1 MSFDIEKIALN
12 LKRIRADIEKAKK
25 YDDYEKLGELIEKE
39 AKLKLELAKYY
50 KNTTDNNLHI
60 VSLAEAIEEYKNM
73 PKKPK
78 YSTGIDAID
87 RNLDGG
93 FEMAQMI
100 VFAGEK
106 GAGKTLITNQIL
118 YNVSQGF
125 KTLIFSLEM
134 PRWKLTQRFL
144 KKNPTGEVLKNL
156 KIADKKFTLGQ
167 IESII
172 RVEAKN
178 GTRFFV
184 IDSLMKI
191 QTDKSYKS
199 ISEKYSEIS
208 NTISRLAI
216 ENDIVIFL
224 IAQMSKEDIKHKNL
238 ALKNSGDIEYDAD
251 IIFYLRKDKNDPN
264 KRVLVCD
271 KNRQNG
277 NEFSEELYIDK
288 TLLEF
293 KNFSAKPD
301 EIAYKG

>member
-1 MSFDIEKIALN
+1 MSFDIEKIALD
-12 LKRIRADIEKAKK
+12 LKQIRADIEKAKK
-25 YDDYEKLGELIEKE
+25 YDDFESLGNLLEKE
-39 AKLKLELAKYY
+39 ANLKLELAKYY

-60 VSLAEAIEEYKNM
+60 VSLAEAIDEYKNM

-78 YSTGIDAID
+78 YSTAIEAID
-87 RNLDGG
+87 KNLEGG
-93 FEMAQMI
+93 FEMAQMV

-118 YNVSQGF
+118 YNISAGF

-134 PRWKLTQRFL
+134 PRWKITERFL
-144 KKNPTGEVLKNL
+144 KKNPSGKILNNL
-156 KIADKKFTLGQ
+156 KIADKKFTLSQ
-167 IESII
+167 IENII
-172 RVEAKN
+172 RVESKN

-191 QTDKSYKS
+191 QTDKSYRS

-216 ENDIVIFL
+216 ENEVLIFL
-224 IAQMSKEDIKHKNL
+224 IAQMSKEDIKNKNL

-251 IIFYLRKDKNDPN
+251 IIFYLKKDKDNKN
-264 KRVLVCD
+264 KRILICD

-288 TLLEF
+288 DQLKFNSVIVEEVY
-293 KNFSAKPD
+293 KD
-301 EIAYKG
+301 EWV